1 MAGFSV
7 MDMMNANSVRQ
18 AGLEEWYK
26 DTGYEEAK
34 EIIRDELGNIRNS
47 FIQVGYFLRR
57 IRETE
62 GYKKDGY
69 GTIWEFAEEQ
79 YGITRTTTSRWM
91 EINRRFSEDGYSP
104 YLAEEYKEYSKSQL
118 QEMLYLPEERLEEVS
133 PEMTIKEIREKGKEE
148 PSAIPHAEEENTCD
162 KKELEPDESL
172 EPAADE
178 KSREIQQMA
187 ESEGE
192 QEQNIADS
200 GQQEAKES
208 RSIRE
213 QKTENVT
220 DTMTSEE
227 DQENAKKLHILKML
241 EKYYIYLNQEE
252 TDILKDILEDC
263 KRRKREYGFEDCG
276 ETNNTR
282 I

>member
-1 MAGFSV
+1 
-7 MDMMNANSVRQ
+7 Q

-118 QEMLYLPEERLEEVS
+118 QEMLYLPE
-133 PEMTIKEIREKGKEE
+133 
-148 PSAIPHAEEENTCD
+148 
-162 KKELEPDESL
+162 
-172 EPAADE
+172 
-178 KSREIQQMA
+178 
-187 ESEGE
+187 
-192 QEQNIADS
+192 
-200 GQQEAKES
+200 
-208 RSIRE
+208 
-213 QKTENVT
+213 
-220 DTMTSEE
+220 
-227 DQENAKKLHILKML
+227 
-241 EKYYIYLNQEE
+241 
-252 TDILKDILEDC
+252 
-263 KRRKREYGFEDCG
+263 
-276 ETNNTR
+276 
-282 I
+282 